1 MKYTIK
7 EIESEDEF
15 LEFFGPD
22 QGWVLSP
29 VNRVSSNAGLRIP
42 APIKSTKGRKQEEK
56 LS

>member
-1 MKYTIK
+1 MKYKIK

-22 QGWVLSP
+22 QGWILSP
-29 VNRVSSNAGLRIP
+29 INHVSSNAGLRIT
-42 APIKSTKGRKQEEK
+42 APKQSKKGRKQEEQ

>member
-7 EIESEDEF
+7 EIESEDEC

-29 VNRVSSNAGLRIP
+29 VNRVSSNTGLRIP
-42 APIKSTKGRKQEEK
+42 APKQSKKGRKQEEQ

>member
-1 MKYTIK
+1 MKYIIK

-22 QGWVLSP
+22 QGWILST

-42 APIKSTKGRKQEEK
+42 APKLDAKGRKQEEK

>member
-1 MKYTIK
+1 MKYIIK

-22 QGWVLSP
+22 QGWILSP
-29 VNRVSSNAGLRIP
+29 VNHFSTSAGVRIP
-42 APIKSTKGRKQEEK
+42 APKQSKKGRKQEEK